1 MTTLRIYTAE
11 EARQTVL
18 RRRPPADEAPPPAVA
33 GRIREVF
40 GQDLGPAEVVRR
52 IVDAVRRE
60 GDAAIRR
67 VTELLD
73 GYRPEALEV
82 SAAEV
87 RAAAEGLEPQLVE
100 GLKLAAERV
109 RAFHQRQ
116 VRTGWVD
123 FAAGLGQLIRPLD
136 RVGVYVP
143 GGQGR
148 YPSTVLMTVIPAK
161 VAGVKEVIVCT
172 PPGPDGRVAPVV
184 LAACA
189 LAGADRVF
197 RVGGAQAIA
206 AMAFGTESIPAVDK
220 IVGPGGLFVTLAK
233 QALYGQVG
241 IDLLAGPSE
250 ALAIADRF
258 ADPEVCAADL
268 IAQAEHDPLATSVLV
283 TDSAE
288 LARAVQAAVERR
300 LDRLPNAETARASL
314 ARRGG
319 IILVEDLEAALEL
332 ANEFGPEHL
341 ELAVRDPWSL
351 LGKVRNCGAVFLG
364 ESAPHVAGDYVAGPS
379 HVLPTGGTARWASGL
394 RTEDFYKVISVVAI
408 DRLTLAEVGPAAV
421 AIARAEGFEAHAQ
434 SVEIRLKEAP
444 HEAASG

>member
-1 MTTLRIYTAE
+1 MPTLRIYTAA
-11 EARQTVL
+11 EARQTIL
-18 RRRPPADEAPPPAVA
+18 RRRPPAEEPLPPAA
-33 GRIREVF
+33 AARIREIF
-40 GQDLGPAEVVRR
+40 GQELGPAEAVGR
-52 IVDAVRRE
+52 ILEAVRRE
-60 GDAAIRR
+60 GDAAVRR
-67 VTELLD
+67 FTELLD

-82 SAAEV
+82 PAAEI
-87 RAAAEGLEPQLVE
+87 RAAAESLDPELAE
-100 GLKLAAERV
+100 SLRLAAERV
-109 RAFHQRQ
+109 RAFHLRQ
-116 VRTGWVD
+116 GRTGWVD
-123 FAAGLGQLIRPLD
+123 FAAGLGQLVRPLD

-143 GGQGR
+143 GGRGR
-148 YPSTVLMTVIPAK
+148 YPSTALMTVVPAK
-161 VAGVKEVIVCT
+161 AAGVKEVIVCT

-189 LAGADRVF
+189 FAGADRVF

-241 IDLLAGPSE
+241 IDMLAGPSE

-268 IAQAEHDPLATSVLV
+268 IAQAEHDPLAVSVLI

-288 LARAVQAAVERR
+288 LARAVQAAVEVR
-300 LDRLPNAETARASL
+300 LGRLPEAETARTSL
-314 ARRGG
+314 AHRGG
-319 IILVEDLEAALEL
+319 IVLVDDLEAALEL

-341 ELAVRDPWSL
+341 ELAVRDPWRL

-394 RTEDFYKVISVVAI
+394 RTEDFYKVISLVAI
-408 DRLTLAEVGPAAV
+408 DRPTLAAVGPAAV

-434 SVEIRLKEAP
+434 SVEIRLK
-444 HEAASG
+444 GGT

>member
-1 MTTLRIYTAE
+1 MPTVRIYTAE
-11 EARQTVL
+11 EARQTIL
-18 RRRPPADEAPPPAVA
+18 RRRPPALEALPPAA
-33 GRIREVF
+33 AARIREVF
-40 GQDLGPAEVVRR
+40 GRELGPAEAVGR
-52 IVDAVRRE
+52 ILEAVRRE
-60 GDAAIRR
+60 GDAAVRR
-67 VTELLD
+67 FTELLD

-82 SAAEV
+82 PAAEI
-87 RAAAEGLEPQLVE
+87 RAAAENLGPELAQSLR
-100 GLKLAAERV
+100 LAAERV
-109 RAFHQRQ
+109 RAFHLRQ

-123 FAAGLGQLIRPLD
+123 FAAGLGQLVRPLD

-143 GGQGR
+143 GGRGR

-161 VAGVKEVIVCT
+161 VAGVREVIVCT

-189 LAGADRVF
+189 FAGADRVF

-206 AMAFGTESIPAVDK
+206 AMAFGTESVPAVDK

-250 ALAIADRF
+250 ALAIADRS

-268 IAQAEHDPLATSVLV
+268 IAQAEHDPLAVSVLI

-288 LARAVQAAVERR
+288 LARAVQAAVEAR
-300 LDRLPNAETARASL
+300 LGRLPDAEAARTSL
-314 ARRGG
+314 AHRGG
-319 IILVEDLEAALEL
+319 IVLVDDLETALEL

-341 ELAVRDPWSL
+341 ELAVRDPWRL

-394 RTEDFYKVISVVAI
+394 RTEDFYKVISLVAI
-408 DRLTLAEVGPAAV
+408 DRPTLAEVGPAAV

-434 SVEIRLKEAP
+434 SVEIRLKGGAL
-444 HEAASG
+444 